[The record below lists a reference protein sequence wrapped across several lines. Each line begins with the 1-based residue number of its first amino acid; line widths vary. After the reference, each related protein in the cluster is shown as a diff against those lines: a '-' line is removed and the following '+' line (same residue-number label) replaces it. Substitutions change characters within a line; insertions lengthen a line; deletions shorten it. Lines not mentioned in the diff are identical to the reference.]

1 MNPEQLFG
9 DYAANL
15 NKQLTKT
22 PLEGLKDV
30 ATTVNFKAGCNDTK
44 CTNYTKS
51 DVMMVAANSD
61 ATVVCLGTGVFILLP
76 SENEVCEGYVFTGVC
91 LSTGGGV
98 SAQGVSRPRPGGGS
112 VQAKAWGGVQA
123 QARGGVYPSMH

>member
-76 SENEVCEGYVFTGVC
+76 SANEVCEGYVFTGVC
-91 LSTGGGV
+91 LSTGGGGV
-98 SAQGVSRPRPGGGS
+98 CLGGVSRSRPGGEGCP
-112 VQAKAWGGVQA
+112 G
-123 QARGGVYPSMH
+123 